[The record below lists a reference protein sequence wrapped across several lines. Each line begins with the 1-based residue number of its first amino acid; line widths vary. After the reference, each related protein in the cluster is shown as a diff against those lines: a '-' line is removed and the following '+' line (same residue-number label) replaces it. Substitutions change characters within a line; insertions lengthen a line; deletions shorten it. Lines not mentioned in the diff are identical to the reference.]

1 MLVYLYFLFKS
12 FLFQK
17 HICIDFHELL
27 MTLVNL
33 NVIAILN
40 IHSVDYCCTIN
51 RITKSEAVKLLQHA
65 R

>member
-1 MLVYLYFLFKS
+1 M
-12 FLFQK
+12 
-17 HICIDFHELL
+17 
-27 MTLVNL
+27 MLVNL